1 MMGFLKK
8 MFGGGEPAPAQE
20 HTPIE
25 YNGYRI
31 IPTPQQDSQGFRV
44 QGRIELDV
52 EGETRVHQFIR
63 ADMYFSVD
71 DTLAV
76 IEQKAKRMIDEQG
89 TRIFDR

>member
-8 MFGGGEPAPAQE
+8 LFAGGGPGSVQE
-20 HTPIE
+20 YMPVE

-31 IPTPQQDSQGFRV
+31 IPTPMKDSQGFRV
-44 QGRIELDV
+44 QGRIEMDV
-52 EGETRVHQFIR
+52 DGETRVHQFIR

-89 TRIFDR
+89 TRLFDR